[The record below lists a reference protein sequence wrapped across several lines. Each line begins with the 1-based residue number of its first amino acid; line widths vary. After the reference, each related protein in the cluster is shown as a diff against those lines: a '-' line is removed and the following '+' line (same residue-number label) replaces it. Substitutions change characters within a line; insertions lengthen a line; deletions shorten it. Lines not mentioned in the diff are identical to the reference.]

1 MTEEGR
7 PAGPAD
13 HAGSTATGDADADPA
28 DHTETDDETETD
40 TEAEVTVGTD
50 VERGRSELTHTDE
63 AGNVQMVDVGAKP
76 NTARRAEARGEI
88 RLRESTIEAIR
99 GDEIEK
105 GDVLATA
112 RVGAVQAVKHTWETI
127 PMCHQIPITNVDTE
141 FDVRDDRVALTV
153 AVETTG
159 KTGCEME
166 ALEGV
171 TTGLN
176 VVWDMV
182 KAAEKDDD
190 GQYPGT
196 SIRDVEVVSKEKRT
210 LE

>member
-1 MTEEGR
+1 MSED
-7 PAGPAD
+7 AG
-13 HAGSTATGDADADPA
+13 AGD
-28 DHTETDDETETD
+28 
-40 TEAEVTVGTD
+40 
-50 VERGRSELTHTDE
+50 ELTHTTEQGD
-63 AGNVQMVDVGAKP
+63 VQMVDVGAKP
-76 NTARRAEARGEI
+76 DTGRRAVARGEI
-88 RLRESTIEAIR
+88 HLTESTIEAVR
-99 GDEIEK
+99 ADDLGK

-127 PMCHQIPITNVDTE
+127 PMCHQIPITNVETT
-141 FDVRDDRVALTV
+141 FDVQADRITLEV

-182 KAAEKDDD
+182 KAAEKEVVDADPD
-190 GQYPGT
+190 AGVEASGYPGT
-196 SIRDVEVVSKEKRT
+196 QITDVEVVSKEKRE
-210 LE
+210 L

>member
-1 MTEEGR
+1 MSE
-7 PAGPAD
+7 
-13 HAGSTATGDADADPA
+13 DAN
-28 DHTETDDETETD
+28 TDDRTPAHD
-40 TEAEVTVGTD
+40 
-50 VERGRSELTHTDE
+50 RELTHVDDD
-63 AGNVQMVDVGAKP
+63 GDVQMVDVGGKP
-76 NTARRAEARGEI
+76 DTARRAIARGVI
-88 RLRESTIEAIR
+88 HLRESTVEAVR
-99 GDEIEK
+99 ANDVAK

-112 RVGAVQAVKHTWETI
+112 RVGAIQAVKHTWETI

-141 FDVRDDRVALTV
+141 FDVGEGRITLTV

-182 KAAEKDDD
+182 KAVEKDEE
-190 GQYPGT
+190 GQYPAT
-196 SIRDVEVVSKEKRT
+196 RISDVRVVEKEKRRPD
-210 LE
+210 

>member
-1 MTEEGR
+1 M
-7 PAGPAD
+7 
-13 HAGSTATGDADADPA
+13 S
-28 DHTETDDETETD
+28 DDD
-40 TEAEVTVGTD
+40 
-50 VERGRSELTHTDE
+50 LTHTDDE
-63 AGNVQMVDVGAKP
+63 GTAEMVDVGAKP
-76 NTARRAEARGEI
+76 DSERRAVARGSI
-88 RLRESTIEAIR
+88 HLAPSTVDAVR
-99 GDEIEK
+99 DNNVKK
-105 GDVLATA
+105 GDVLAVA
-112 RVGAVQAVKHTWETI
+112 RVGAIQAVKHTWETI
-127 PMCHQIPITNVDTE
+127 PMCHGIPVSNVDTDFTVHDE
-141 FDVRDDRVALTV
+141 RIDLRV

-182 KAAEKDDD
+182 KAAEKDAE

-196 SIRDVEVVSKEKRT
+196 RITDVEVERKDKHV

>member
-1 MTEEGR
+1 MSEG
-7 PAGPAD
+7 G
-13 HAGSTATGDADADPA
+13 
-28 DHTETDDETETD
+28 ETDANRS
-40 TEAEVTVGTD
+40 EA
-50 VERGRSELTHTDE
+50 ELTHTDE
-63 AGNVQMVDVGAKP
+63 SGDVQMVDVGGKP
-76 NTARRAEARGEI
+76 DTRRRAVARGTI
-88 RLRESTIEAIR
+88 RLRPETIAAVHES
-99 GDEIEK
+99 EIKK

-127 PMCHQIPITNVDTE
+127 PMCHQIPITNVEADFE
-141 FDVRDDRVALTV
+141 VREESIRLTV

-190 GQYPGT
+190 GGYPGT
-196 SIRDVEVVSKEKRT
+196 RIEGVEVVEKVKR
-210 LE
+210 EG

>member
-1 MTEEGR
+1 MSDPTDERTQSTTHGTE
-7 PAGPAD
+7 P
-13 HAGSTATGDADADPA
+13 
-28 DHTETDDETETD
+28 TD
-40 TEAEVTVGTD
+40 EAA
-50 VERGRSELTHTDE
+50 ELTHTDDSG
-63 AGNVQMVDVGAKP
+63 AAQMVDVGDKP
-76 NTARRAEARGEI
+76 DSDRRAVAEGTI
-88 RLRESTIEAIR
+88 HLQPSTIKAVEANDI
-99 GDEIEK
+99 GK

-112 RVGAVQAVKHTWETI
+112 RIGAIQAVKHTWESI

-141 FDVRDDRVALTV
+141 FTVADDRINLAV

-176 VVWDMV
+176 VIWDMC

-190 GQYPGT
+190 GQYPETRIDG
-196 SIRDVEVVSKEKRT
+196 VGVVTKEKT
-210 LE
+210 SV

>member
-1 MTEEGR
+1 MSDGDP
-7 PAGPAD
+7 PAPEPSAEAAPEPS
-13 HAGSTATGDADADPA
+13 AG
-28 DHTETDDETETD
+28 
-40 TEAEVTVGTD
+40 
-50 VERGRSELTHTDE
+50 ELTHTDDD
-63 AGNVQMVDVGAKP
+63 GDVQMVDVGDKP
-76 NTARRAEARGEI
+76 DTARRAVARGEI
-88 RLRESTIEAIR
+88 RLQESTVAAVR
-99 GDEIEK
+99 ADEIGK

-127 PMCHQIPITNVDTE
+127 PMCHGIPITNVETDFE
-141 FDVRDDRVALTV
+141 VGDGAIALSV

-182 KAAEKDDD
+182 KSAEKDAD
-190 GQYPGT
+190 GGYPET
-196 SIRDVEVVSKEKRT
+196 RISDVEVVEKTKRE
-210 LE
+210 L

>member
-1 MTEEGR
+1 MSDE
-7 PAGPAD
+7 PAE
-13 HAGSTATGDADADPA
+13 ATG
-28 DHTETDDETETD
+28 
-40 TEAEVTVGTD
+40 
-50 VERGRSELTHTDE
+50 ELTHTDE
-63 AGNVQMVDVGAKP
+63 SGEVRMVDVGAKP
-76 NTARRAEARGEI
+76 DTSRRAVARGEI
-88 RLRESTIEAIR
+88 RLTPSTIAAVE
-99 GDEIEK
+99 GDEVGK

-127 PMCHQIPITNVDTE
+127 PMCHQIPITNVDTD
-141 FDVRDDRVALTV
+141 FAVGDDRIELTV

-182 KAAEKDDD
+182 KAAEKDAD
-190 GQYPGT
+190 GGYPNTRISG
-196 SIRDVEVVSKEKRT
+196 VEVVEKEKRA
-210 LE
+210 LDE